1 MEREHKIQIWIN
13 AALLLFFGALFI
25 IGTFTDEAVA
35 GAIYS
40 PGNTVV
46 AVITALGLYPFTAA
60 AMLFIGSL
68 YERAVHCEK
77 SKPVKV
83 LLCGLCCLLALA
95 GGITGGYSLLE
106 KNSFGFLFPALNKN
120 IPAILAVS
128 VIFVCPMFV
137 FGYRAAKNTRDKLLA
152 KRVIGLIVILLISII
167 AMQVLKHSFTRPRFR
182 TVAVGYEG
190 IGFVPW
196 YTPFPGSAEL
206 SELYGLNGD
215 EFLSFPSGHSIL
227 SVCTMFIL
235 PCLSWLFPKLKDK
248 QVTLF
253 WAGLIFGVI
262 IMFTRMVLGAHYL
275 SDVSAGA
282 IIGTVL
288 SLVFTFIQI
297 RISGSERQ
305 SLS

>member
-1 MEREHKIQIWIN
+1 MERKHKYQIWTNVAI
-13 AALLLFFGALFI
+13 LLFFGVLFI
-25 IGTFTDEAVA
+25 IGTLTDEVIA
-35 GAIYS
+35 GAVYL
-40 PGNTVV
+40 PGNTAV
-46 AVITALGLYPFTAA
+46 AVVTSLGLYPFTAA
-60 AMLFIGSL
+60 SMLFIGAL
-68 YERAVHCEK
+68 YERAVHCGK

-95 GGITGGYSLLE
+95 AGIAGGYSLLE

-137 FGYRAAKNTRDKLLA
+137 FGYRAAKNTQDKLLA
-152 KRVIGLIVILLISII
+152 KRVIGLIVIFLISII

-182 TVAVGYEG
+182 TVAAGYDG

-206 SELYGLNGD
+206 SELYGLNHD

-227 SVCTMFIL
+227 SICTMFIL
-235 PCLSWLFPKLKDK
+235 PCLSWLFPKLKEK
-248 QVTLF
+248 QVMLF
-253 WAGLIFGVI
+253 GVGLVFGVI

-288 SLVFTFIQI
+288 SLAFTLVQI
-297 RISGSERQ
+297 RISGKGSRG
-305 SLS
+305 LS